1 MKICDKQ
8 SAFLWSQNRV
18 QTAQFVR
25 GFQQLIPKEWTDM
38 FNEHEFQVF
47 YCTLPLL
54 IESILLLHLFN
65 KILVCVCLI
74 NVI

>member
-38 FNEHEFQVF
+38 FNG
-47 YCTLPLL
+47 
-54 IESILLLHLFN
+54 ISGILLYTPIANREVYFYS
-65 KILVCVCLI
+65 ICLTKYLY
-74 NVI
+74 VSA